1 MLFLLDSEYD
11 ILIVVSIYFI
21 THHTK
26 GINYETGGLHEL
38 YKFSPV
44 LQLKI
49 EIREVKSQAVEFPER
64 RVPVD
69 RAGILCE

>member
-1 MLFLLDSEYD
+1 MLLLLDRAYD
-11 ILIVVSIYFI
+11 IYTVVSASFI
-21 THHTK
+21 TLHAK
-26 GINYETGGLHEL
+26 EINYETGGLHEL
-38 YKFSPV
+38 YKLSPV